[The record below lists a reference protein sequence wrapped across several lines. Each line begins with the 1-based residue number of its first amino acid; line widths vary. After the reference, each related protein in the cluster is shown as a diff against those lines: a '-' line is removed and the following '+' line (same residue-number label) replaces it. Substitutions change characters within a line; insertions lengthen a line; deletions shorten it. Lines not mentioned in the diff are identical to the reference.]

1 MDAKVKELKQ
11 SYASKIAEAKTIMAS
26 ATAQAPLTQELS
38 EKVDKLLGEADVIKV
53 QISQAEKISDG
64 EAYSGDPADT
74 KAAHLGWRQSGPNEG
89 MPVADPLA
97 WRKVDVDLPTG
108 RKVQVRFLVPLA
120 VQSKGYPGAFEGYMR
135 KGMEQLGPLDRK
147 TITEGIDSSGGFFV
161 PEDYQTELIRKT
173 ATSAMVRALAR
184 VMSTSRDAMKWPRI
198 VYTTDDKYTSGVRLT
213 WTGEV
218 PSSSTVHRVTEP
230 VSGLIT
236 IPVHTAMASMPL
248 SNDVLEDSAFD
259 LMGISSDLLGEAFAL
274 GEDDVFINGNG
285 VAKPMGLVT
294 RIDVGETGEKIPT
307 VVSGSATTL
316 LADGLIDL
324 FFGLPSQYRRNARML
339 LNSGTAKVARKLKD
353 GNSRYIWDSMQNA
366 SNGGLSSPGDQDS
379 MLGKPVVYDEFMP
392 DIAGNDYPILF
403 GDFSGY
409 FIVDRIG
416 LSLQRLSEIYAET
429 NITVILGRKRVGGE
443 VA

>member
-1 MDAKVKELKQ
+1 
-11 SYASKIAEAKTIMAS
+11 
-26 ATAQAPLTQELS
+26 
-38 EKVDKLLGEADVIKV
+38 
-53 QISQAEKISDG
+53 
-64 EAYSGDPADT
+64 
-74 KAAHLGWRQSGPNEG
+74 
-89 MPVADPLA
+89 
-97 WRKVDVDLPTG
+97 
-108 RKVQVRFLVPLA
+108 
-120 VQSKGYPGAFEGYMR
+120 
-135 KGMEQLGPLDRK
+135 
-147 TITEGIDSSGGFFV
+147 
-161 PEDYQTELIRKT
+161 
-173 ATSAMVRALAR
+173 
-184 VMSTSRDAMKWPRI
+184 
-198 VYTTDDKYTSGVRLT
+198 
-213 WTGEV
+213 
-218 PSSSTVHRVTEP
+218 
-230 VSGLIT
+230 
-236 IPVHTAMASMPL
+236 MASMPL

-443 VA
+443 VAQPWRFRAQKIST